1 MEHNYIVYI
10 ISKDDKLENRY
21 FHFTKLK
28 EPKPNKEYSNK
39 RDSTTMLYN
48 ILNEIKR
55 QYKNYTENKK
65 YNPFYAEMIDIFKD
79 DLLGIV
85 NIKYY
90 YNESIYEKK
99 VDNLS
104 NSGGSLNV
112 NYEYGYEDN
121 KLQIESRYR
130 FDKLKLSEMKIKFNE
145 LINKEPCLNRQK
157 KIIPQHKEE
166 VVCKV
171 CGRNV
176 LTKNLKRHY
185 TTKKCKDSLEKK
197 VNNKIDQEKDLRKY
211 FITK

>member
-211 FITK
+211 FISK

>member
-1 MEHNYIVYI
+1 
-10 ISKDDKLENRY
+10 
-21 FHFTKLK
+21 
-28 EPKPNKEYSNK
+28 
-39 RDSTTMLYN
+39 
-48 ILNEIKR
+48 
-55 QYKNYTENKK
+55 
-65 YNPFYAEMIDIFKD
+65 
-79 DLLGIV
+79 
-85 NIKYY
+85 
-90 YNESIYEKK
+90 
-99 VDNLS
+99 
-104 NSGGSLNV
+104 
-112 NYEYGYEDN
+112 
-121 KLQIESRYR
+121 
-130 FDKLKLSEMKIKFNE
+130 MKIKFNE